1 MDSKEDK
8 KLVDWVKV
16 GRNIQ
21 TARKALGMTQDD
33 LAKHLNAARTTIVA
47 IEAGDRKLKQSEIG
61 TLKILGFPDVF
72 DVDIKDIRGEL
83 KPEMDNGW
91 MKLNDTE
98 REIIRAYRANNFKKL
113 IRIAIQKED

>member
-1 MDSKEDK
+1 MDESNK
-8 KLVDWVKV
+8 KLIDWVKV
-16 GRNIQ
+16 GHNIQ
-21 TARKALGMTQDD
+21 TARKAMGMTQDQ
-33 LAKHLNAARTTIVA
+33 LAKYFKAARTTIVA
-47 IEAGDRKLKQSEIG
+47 IEAGDRKLKQSEVAILEW
-61 TLKILGFPDVF
+61 LKFPNVF
-72 DVDIKDIRGEL
+72 DVSGVDLKDEL